1 MRTLGISA
9 IAAGMM
15 LASVSAASAYSP
27 NTCAMIADMGYT
39 AAQLRSQGYEPQEA
53 ADDAS
58 HAFSV
63 YINSPQAMKELTNEE
78 RRSFAG
84 AWANMAEQVI
94 QTVYSLPS
102 KRAADHGKVAEALY
116 VICRSEGA

>member
-15 LASVSAASAYSP
+15 LASVSTASAYSHD
-27 NTCAMIADMGYT
+27 TCAMIADMGYT

-63 YINSPQAMKELTNEE
+63 YINSPQAMKELTNAQRHE
-78 RRSFAG
+78 FAEIWG
-84 AWANMAEQVI
+84 TVAEKVI

-102 KRAADHGKVAEALY
+102 KHLKDHDKVANAIY
-116 VICRSEGA
+116 AVCRSGDI